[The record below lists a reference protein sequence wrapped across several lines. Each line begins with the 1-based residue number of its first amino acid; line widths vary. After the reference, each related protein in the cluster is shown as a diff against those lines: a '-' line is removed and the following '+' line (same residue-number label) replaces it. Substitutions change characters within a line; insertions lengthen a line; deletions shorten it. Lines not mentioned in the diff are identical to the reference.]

1 MATIA
6 FINENG
12 NVSAK
17 VRERLKAQTMGAI
30 TKAMDK
36 CNLETIANADKGLSI
51 PLGVDKT
58 NGNPIYAHI
67 SVVIS
72 QHNPAE
78 KTAKSK
84 TKTKKKVAD
93 EVALPDIF
101 SGADEGEGE

>member
-17 VRERLKAQTMGAI
+17 VRERLKSQTMTAI
-30 TKAMDK
+30 SKAMEK
-36 CNLETIANADKGLSI
+36 CNLEALTNADKGLSI

-78 KTAKSK
+78 KTSKTK

-101 SGADEGEGE
+101 GGVDEGEGE